1 MSLEIACVDG
11 GSCWSYRNKRNVEFP
26 CEKCHVQAQVLRGA
40 DTVCALCFSAYWL
53 GKLHPGPSLCRGTK
67 CEKARQDEEDRRK
80 TVNVLIPEWR
90 RPAAAA
96 APPTTLPPA
105 AAAAQPPPPPP
116 LPAGAAADVTVQ
128 WQISDV
134 MTDLAE
140 IKTSLA
146 RIMAALQDRNGTG
159 HADRQDLPL
168 YFDWRHQHDGTAEWR
183 RTQSEDRR
191 RQNGRNKCTD

>member
-1 MSLEIACVDG
+1 L
-11 GSCWSYRNKRNVEFP
+11 
-26 CEKCHVQAQVLRGA
+26 
-40 DTVCALCFSAYWL
+40 
-53 GKLHPGPSLCRGTK
+53 
-67 CEKARQDEEDRRK
+67 
-80 TVNVLIPEWR
+80 
-90 RPAAAA
+90 PA
-96 APPTTLPPA
+96 
-105 AAAAQPPPPPP
+105 
-116 LPAGAAADVTVQ
+116 AGAAADVTVQ

-168 YFDWRHQHDGTAEWR
+168 YFDWRHQHDDDGTAELQR

-191 RQNGRNKCTD
+191 RENGRNKCTDS